1 MDENMIKYC
10 LKIFIIGLL
19 IFALTSIIMN
29 TLGINLNIEE
39 QPKKLIQVITMEA
52 FEKQK
57 DQDQKGNISSGA
69 DAFCQSY
76 KGNSGN
82 LNTACGN
89 LTNKNCNATSC
100 CILTSDQKCVAGNAD
115 GATYNTDS
123 NGKTINLDYYYYQ
136 NKCYGDK
143 CPNKIKKMIM
153 INKKKNKQ
161 Q

>member
-19 IFALTSIIMN
+19 LFALTSIIIN
-29 TLGINLNIEE
+29 TLGINLNIE

-52 FEKQK
+52 FQKQEK
-57 DQDQKGNISSGA
+57 DQKQNISSGA

-82 LNTACGN
+82 LNTSCGN

-100 CILTSDQKCVAGNAD
+100 CIFTSDQKCVAGNAD
-115 GATYNTDS
+115 GAIYNTDS

-143 CPNKIKKMIM
+143 CPDKIKKMIM
-153 INKKKNKQ
+153 LNKIKNKQ

>member
-1 MDENMIKYC
+1 MDENMIKYV
-10 LKIFIIGLL
+10 LKILIICLL
-19 IFALTSIIMN
+19 FFALTSIIMN

-39 QPKKLIQVITMEA
+39 HPKKLIQVITMEA
-52 FEKQK
+52 FQKQEK
-57 DQDQKGNISSGA
+57 DQKGNISSGA

-153 INKKKNKQ
+153 LKTIKNKQ
-161 Q
+161 E